1 MLLGKS
7 LRRLRA
13 FVFPLPTTSSL
24 SRSSAAP
31 FPGRGLESLRS
42 PPRRRVVVPAPAC
55 DSRPAHLAAAPTVP
69 PIAECYESPRDSAAP
84 TRPSVR
90 VRRPCS
96 ANGTVGVVGGRESRS
111 AGPSRGEGQTTH
123 PPPPRPPD
131 RSHESGAAELPRG
144 VRGRAQQANQSGVVR
159 QLCLSVHGQL
169 AYRSGRLSVGFPL
182 SPPPFPVPALDR
194 NHPARVRTPELVPPP
209 LPSSP
214 PLRVPRNSD
223 QARLGRARHSPG

>member
-123 PPPPRPPD
+123 PPPPHAPRI
-131 RSHESGAAELPRG
+131 AAMSL
-144 VRGRAQQANQSGVVR
+144 VR
-159 QLCLSVHGQL
+159 QNFHEECEDALNKQINLELYASYVYLSMVSWRIDRAGFRSASPCLPLPSPYPRSIETTPRVYVH
-169 AYRSGRLSVGFPL
+169 LSS
-182 SPPPFPVPALDR
+182 SPPPPLLPA
-194 NHPARVRTPELVPPP
+194 PPR
-209 LPSSP
+209 S
-214 PLRVPRNSD
+214 
-223 QARLGRARHSPG
+223 A